1 MLIAPLA
8 SNAGLDDK
16 SLVLYLSFDEGNG
29 NTAKDGSQQGNDGE
43 LIGGPSWVDGQY
55 DGKALEFD
63 GAKSQHVKVPIND
76 TLQLREQFSI
86 AFWVKRG
93 NTQISEWNY
102 MVSAGE
108 LVWATIFNNNNKK
121 TWFWSKDPGW
131 SAEITSD
138 ADQPEDWVH
147 ITVTH
152 DTKSDAIIYYDGNK
166 VGTGDHPAQTIE
178 IGGSIMVAAR
188 HPGSEFFTGTI
199 DEVFLFNRIITE
211 AEINSI
217 KDGAFLPVE
226 PAEKLAT
233 TWGAIKTDRKQ

>member
-1 MLIAPLA
+1 MFIIPLA

-29 NTAKDGSQQGNDGE
+29 KTAKDGSQHGHDGE
-43 LIGGPSWVDGQY
+43 LIAGPSWVEGQY
-55 DGKALEFD
+55 GGKALEFD
-63 GAKSQHVKVPIND
+63 GTKSQHVKVPIND
-76 TLQLREQFSI
+76 TLQLREQFSV

-93 NTQISEWNY
+93 ATQISEWNY

-121 TWFWSKDPGW
+121 TWFWSKDPNW
-131 SAEITSD
+131 SSEVTTNE
-138 ADQPEDWVH
+138 DQPEDWVH

-152 DTKSDAIIYYDGNK
+152 DTKSDAIIYYDGKK
-166 VGTGDHPAQTIE
+166 VGTGDNPAQTIE

-188 HPGSEFFTGTI
+188 HPGNEFFTGAI

-211 AEINSI
+211 AEINTI
-217 KDGAFLPVE
+217 KDGAYLPVE

-233 TWGAIKTDRKQ
+233 TWGAIKNQP